1 MIKMRFGTLN
11 TILNNAPL
19 IIQGATR
26 LIKMIKERDKTN
38 IESNKGE
45 TNEEMPDTLKSL
57 GIEIE
62 KLSSKLDANS
72 AADVEQIELIE
83 QLAMQNEA
91 LAESLKQ
98 VLRRQRIVAL
108 VAASALIASI
118 IALVIIFQ

>member
-1 MIKMRFGTLN
+1 MRFGTLN

-45 TNEEMPDTLKSL
+45 TNEGMPDTLKSL

-118 IALVIIFQ
+118 IALVNIFQ

>member
-1 MIKMRFGTLN
+1 MKIRMGTLN

-26 LIKMIKERDKTN
+26 LIKMIKERDETD

-45 TNEEMPDTLKSL
+45 ANEEMPATLENL

-62 KLSSKLDANS
+62 KLNSKLDDNS

-83 QLAMQNEA
+83 QLARQNET
-91 LAESLKQ
+91 LAESLKHI
-98 VLRRQRIVAL
+98 LRRQRVITL
-108 VAASALIASI
+108 VTVIALISSI
-118 IALVIIFQ
+118 IALVMIFQ

>member
-1 MIKMRFGTLN
+1 MKILMGTLN

-26 LIKMIKERDKTN
+26 LIKMIKERDETD

-45 TNEEMPDTLKSL
+45 ANVETPHTLESL

-62 KLSSKLDANS
+62 KLSSKLDDNS

-83 QLAMQNEA
+83 QLARQNET

-98 VLRRQRIVAL
+98 TLRRQRVITL
-108 VAASALIASI
+108 VTAIALISSI
-118 IALVIIFQ
+118 IALVMIFQ

>member
-1 MIKMRFGTLN
+1 MRFGTLN

-45 TNEEMPDTLKSL
+45 TNKEMPDTLKSL

-118 IALVIIFQ
+118 IALVNIFQ

>member
-1 MIKMRFGTLN
+1 MRFGTLN

-45 TNEEMPDTLKSL
+45 TNEGMPDTLKSL

-62 KLSSKLDANS
+62 KLNSKLDANS

>member
-1 MIKMRFGTLN
+1 MRFGTLN

-83 QLAMQNEA
+83 QLARQNEA

>member
-1 MIKMRFGTLN
+1 MRFGTLN

>member
-1 MIKMRFGTLN
+1 MRFGTLN

-45 TNEEMPDTLKSL
+45 TNEGMPDTLKSL

>member
-1 MIKMRFGTLN
+1 MRFGTLN
-11 TILNNAPL
+11 TILNNATL

-45 TNEEMPDTLKSL
+45 TNKEMPDTLKSL

-118 IALVIIFQ
+118 IALVNIFQ

>member
-1 MIKMRFGTLN
+1 MRFGTLN

-62 KLSSKLDANS
+62 KLNSKLDANS

>member
-1 MIKMRFGTLN
+1 MIKMRFSTLN

>member
-1 MIKMRFGTLN
+1 MRFGTLN

-118 IALVIIFQ
+118 IALVNIFQ